1 MGHREAKRL
10 ETVELVL
17 NFQKKKSYPEDRSQ
31 GQGTTSAD
39 QEVGLDE

>member
-17 NFQKKKSYPEDRSQ
+17 NFQKKSYPEDRSQ